1 MTSLDKKKKDKKKKS
16 SLVSGLKNKKC
27 VKGGVTLSLS
37 LPSPLFATAVLGLL
51 KH

>member
-1 MTSLDKKKKDKKKKS
+1 MTSLDKKKKDKKKS